1 MQQYF
6 PVCPFHWPDS
16 IWTSWT
22 LDRFGF
28 KTPLSENRTIAVLLM
43 PMMRSTVFASFTFN
57 VYVTTTLLAVVNLT
71 IEEHIVGVGDVG
83 HWWQKYFIYTH
94 SQCTAGSFNNFCIHI
109 YAYLH
114 LMTWSHLYN
123 TMDPLVFVSILVFVF
138 DKLIS
143 FVLPNGP
150 LIQTDCP
157 CLAQPTILNRTLPK
171 SLLFF
176 FSFLK

>member
-1 MQQYF
+1 M
-6 PVCPFHWPDS
+6 V
-16 IWTSWT
+16 
-22 LDRFGF
+22 
-28 KTPLSENRTIAVLLM
+28 V
-43 PMMRSTVFASFTFN
+43 TVFPRLSLPVARFN
-57 VYVTTTLLAVVNLT
+57 LDKLDFGQIRFYNSTLRKQNHCCSIDANDEELCVCIFYFSCLYDVTTTLLAVVNLT

-94 SQCTAGSFNNFCIHI
+94 SQCTASPFNNFCIHI
-109 YAYLH
+109 YAHLH

-123 TMDPLVFVSILVFVF
+123 TRDPHVFVSILVFVF

-176 FSFLK
+176 